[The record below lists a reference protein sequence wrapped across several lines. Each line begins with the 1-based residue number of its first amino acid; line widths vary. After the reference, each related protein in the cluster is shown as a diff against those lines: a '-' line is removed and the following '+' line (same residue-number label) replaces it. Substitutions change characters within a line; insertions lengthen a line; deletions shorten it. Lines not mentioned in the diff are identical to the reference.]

1 MDAFTG
7 ARVAAAV
14 GAEVSVIECCFG
26 RNALLSSAHV
36 LAVGCVGA
44 QFLSTCT
51 CPDGSGEYS
60 NKHHHLGAPWCC
72 GAVGGSLIRFIDR
85 VH

>member
-1 MDAFTG
+1 MEEEDAFTG

-14 GAEVSVIECCFG
+14 GAEVGVIESCFG

-51 CPDGSGEYS
+51 CPDGSGRTVV
-60 NKHHHLGAPWCC
+60 LRRDRG
-72 GAVGGSLIRFIDR
+72 FIDK

>member
-1 MDAFTG
+1 MVEEDAFTG

-14 GAEVSVIECCFG
+14 GAEVGVIESCFG

-51 CPDGSGEYS
+51 CPDLD
-60 NKHHHLGAPWCC
+60 LGAPWCC
-72 GAVGGSLIRFIDR
+72 GAIGGSLIRFIDR
-85 VH
+85 AH